1 MAHQSNHQTP
11 RFFFGGSFEW
21 HAAALRRRRL
31 PPRCHRPFV
40 STLAFVRKFRR
51 FSMFFQRENGK
62 CMQFQDIG
70 ATTSVLQ
77 EHDPCQVNSSCWKI
91 GSFFFRAEWWT
102 WSCFFD
108 AKGKSV
114 PKKYSPTLGG
124 NFHGDESHEIE
135 SVKRSPSKQIQLDQE
150 QGKIVPETNGGVAKK
165 SCRNLSR
172 FVGKDIYTSEVK
184 RLLKR

>member
-1 MAHQSNHQTP
+1 MAN
-11 RFFFGGSFEW
+11 
-21 HAAALRRRRL
+21 A
-31 PPRCHRPFV
+31 CN
-40 STLAFVRKFRR
+40 FRT
-51 FSMFFQRENGK
+51 SLN
-62 CMQFQDIG
+62 IG

-77 EHDPCQVNSSCWKI
+77 EHDSCQVNSSCWKI

-150 QGKIVPETNGGVAKK
+150 QGKIVPYTNGGVAKK
-165 SCRNLSR
+165 KLSKP
-172 FVGKDIYTSEVK
+172 FPFCWKGYIHIGSQETIKTIVPSFGCLKFPTQTNWSLVK
-184 RLLKR
+184 TC